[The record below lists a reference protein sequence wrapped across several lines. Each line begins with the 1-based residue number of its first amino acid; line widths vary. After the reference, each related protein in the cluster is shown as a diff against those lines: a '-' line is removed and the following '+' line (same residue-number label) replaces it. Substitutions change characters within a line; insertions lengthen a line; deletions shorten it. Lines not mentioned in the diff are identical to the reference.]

1 MANLSARA
9 GLTPVETKIPL
20 NNDGVSVI
28 QNFSAYDSQ
37 VLYGHVF
44 VNASTPK
51 RSSVRITV
59 TKNGAGDWEVSE
71 AVLSGDDEGGSPL
84 ATFAM
89 NGSALQATLPNYAGF
104 VSAYIQYAL
113 QAPALGGQFPLSVDG
128 GQVVSGTIDSDRIA
142 LATATVP
149 GLYEAGNAPGTTAG
163 TAIAAGKVGEMFG
176 ALRSGTGGF
185 TYSVRSTTSPVGSFA
200 SVAEVT
206 LNKGVYLISATARS
220 NTNDPGLVSG
230 ELRVGGTTV
239 TTASI
244 FQNDTGVT
252 FSGSVTLCVP
262 VIIETD
268 STVVAFF
275 AAAFNVS
282 TNSQVNEMWAVR
294 IA

>member
-142 LATATVP
+142 IATEASP
-149 GLYEAGNAPGTTAG
+149 GILYNTESINVRGSEGAGTTTLTRVDAKRQIFAL
-163 TAIAAGKVGEMFG
+163 TAARTVVLPSTGIRQGEKIVLENRG
-176 ALRSGTGGF
+176 AFLLSIQ
-185 TYSVRSTTSPVGSFA
+185 S
-200 SVAEVT
+200 
-206 LNKGVYLISATARS
+206 S
-220 NTNDPGLVSG
+220 NTNTLTDANTAAGGVGDPSIERGKVELIAMQDAPTAAFHWLVSDVNHRHF
-230 ELRVGGTTV
+230 LPPLLYSYFLYV
-239 TTASI
+239 
-244 FQNDTGVT
+244 
-252 FSGSVTLCVP
+252 FSHPHSLYLP
-262 VIIETD
+262 LL
-268 STVVAFF
+268 
-275 AAAFNVS
+275 
-282 TNSQVNEMWAVR
+282 
-294 IA
+294 